1 MYYYCTLLH
10 FLPFSQCCTVQAR
23 QQILQPT
30 LTSKMDVA
38 RSNDNKY
45 PSDWKATGS
54 GLHTMASST
63 HMSLRIERPEKKGIL
78 FLLGYMGSSEASSW
92 WIWYSTVEQVLGEPV
107 LGRESIQ
114 YHIHR
119 SGSQRD
125 QKQLELVVV
134 CGIQV
139 ILQQQQQQSC
149 IMKAGSSVR

>member
-54 GLHTMASST
+54 GLHTLASST
-63 HMSLRIERPEKKGIL
+63 HMSLRIERPEKKG
-78 FLLGYMGSSEASSW
+78 
-92 WIWYSTVEQVLGEPV
+92 Q
-107 LGRESIQ
+107 
-114 YHIHR
+114 
-119 SGSQRD
+119 QRTF
-125 QKQLELVVV
+125 ELVDLVQYS
-134 CGIQV
+134 G
-139 ILQQQQQQSC
+139 
-149 IMKAGSSVR
+149 AGAR

>member
-78 FLLGYMGSSEASSW
+78 FYWVIWAAAKLRVGGFGTVQWSRCSVNRILGVNRSSITSIAQEVNETKSSW
-92 WIWYSTVEQVLGEPV
+92 SSLWCVVSKLYCNS
-107 LGRESIQ
+107 S
-114 YHIHR
+114 
-119 SGSQRD
+119 SSS
-125 QKQLELVVV
+125 LV
-134 CGIQV
+134 
-139 ILQQQQQQSC
+139 
-149 IMKAGSSVR
+149 